1 MILYEVDSG
10 IDSLSGPQQ
19 NSWCTRLAL
28 IHGRPFL
35 KRCPAVAKVRCLC
48 QVSAHICH
56 AFLLYTRYGK
66 CPIYLVDLGNPF
78 PLLLNP
84 PPNTITPPHGFNI
97 RGFLIIGSQKMD
109 P

>member
-1 MILYEVDSG
+1 MTNKNGE
-10 IDSLSGPQQ
+10 
-19 NSWCTRLAL
+19 
-28 IHGRPFL
+28 
-35 KRCPAVAKVRCLC
+35 
-48 QVSAHICH
+48 
-56 AFLLYTRYGK
+56 
-66 CPIYLVDLGNPF
+66 IYIRNPF